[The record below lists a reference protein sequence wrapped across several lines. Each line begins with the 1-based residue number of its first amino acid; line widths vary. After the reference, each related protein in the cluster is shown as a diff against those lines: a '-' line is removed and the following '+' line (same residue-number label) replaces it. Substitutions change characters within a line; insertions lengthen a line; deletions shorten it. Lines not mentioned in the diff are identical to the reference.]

1 MHLAGRRA
9 LVTGAAGG
17 LGRAIAHALHRRGA
31 TVVLSGRNRAGLE
44 ALAGELGTRAEVLI
58 ADLSDV
64 SDVERLAAESGPV
77 DVLVANAALPTSGRY
92 DSFTTEELER
102 AVDVN
107 LTAPMQLTRAL
118 APAMEERGAGHIVFI
133 SSLNGKVAT
142 SNASVYAAA
151 KFGMRGFSFGLRQDL
166 RGTGVGVTCVFPGF
180 ISEAGMWAD
189 GGLELPAFVR
199 QRSPGQVAT
208 AVIKGIERDRAEIDV
223 APFSVRIGGLV
234 SGFAPNAVATV
245 TRRFGGDEL
254 SAALAEK
261 QRSQR

>member
-17 LGRAIAHALHRRGA
+17 LGRAIALALHARGA
-31 TVVLSGRNRAGLE
+31 TLVLSGRNRQGLE
-44 ALAGELGTRAEVLI
+44 ALAAEMGDRAEVI
-58 ADLSDV
+58 TADLAMAEE
-64 SDVERLAAESGPV
+64 VERLAADSGAV

-92 DSFTTEELER
+92 DSFTREELDR
-102 AVDVN
+102 AMTVN
-107 LTAPMQLTRAL
+107 LTVPMQLTRAL
-118 APAMEERGAGHIVFI
+118 APAMEERGAGHVVFI

-166 RGTGVGVTCVFPGF
+166 RGTGVGVSCVFPGF

-189 GGLELPAFVR
+189 GGLELPPGIR
-199 QRSPGQVAT
+199 QRSPGQVAG
-208 AVIKGIERDRAEIDV
+208 AVIRGIERDRAEIDV
-223 APFSVRIGGLV
+223 APFPVRIGGFV
-234 SGFAPNAVATV
+234 SGFAPNVVATV

-254 SAALAEK
+254 SSALAEK
-261 QRSQR
+261 QRSKR